1 NPDCYFNHPLE
12 KADSLLIVSM
22 LLILVLNLI
31 AGIPRQYANFGLR
44 SHRLLLEMAFL
55 RVGDNQ
61 PLRSDLKNLLE
72 TPPMDIRTVRM
83 HFDMEPT
90 LMIYAACP
98 CFSCIYAPREDDGND
113 I

>member
-1 NPDCYFNHPLE
+1 NPDRYFNHPLE

-31 AGIPRQYANFGLR
+31 AGIPRWYANFGLR

-55 RVGDNQ
+55 SVGDNQ

-72 TPPMDIRTVRM
+72 THHVDIHTVRT
-83 HFDMEPT
+83 HFDVEPT
-90 LMIYAACP
+90 LTIHAACP
-98 CFSCIYAPREDDGND
+98 RCSCIYAPREDDSND